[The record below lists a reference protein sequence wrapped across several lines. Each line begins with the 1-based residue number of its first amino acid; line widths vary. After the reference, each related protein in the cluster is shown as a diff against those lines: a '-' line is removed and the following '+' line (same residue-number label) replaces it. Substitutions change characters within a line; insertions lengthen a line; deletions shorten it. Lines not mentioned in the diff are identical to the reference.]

1 MLKTYKRFKKAR
13 LKKKQKSLVNKQK
26 RCQIVC
32 NKLQMCKN
40 EYYVYEKYG
49 LFPLFKLYSKSLK
62 RNNNF
67 LTDF

>member
-13 LKKKQKSLVNKQK
+13 LKKKQNSLVNKQN

-49 LFPLFKLYSKSLK
+49 LFSFIQIVFKIIKK
-62 RNNNF
+62 KQ
-67 LTDF
+67 

>member
-13 LKKKQKSLVNKQK
+13 LKKKQNSLVNKQN

-49 LFPLFKLYSKSLK
+49 LFLLFKLYSKSLK